1 MHIHLFILSAK
12 YCLSPSCVL
21 FRYRKEEA
29 AKSLQFYRGKTY
41 NIEEE
46 LSEILKQ
53 NEAKNNQIKASGAGP
68 GCFSVIK
75 RIFSPA
81 FGKPCLVVGVLQL
94 LNNWGVY
101 TILMIN
107 MIEIFRGSATSIPAD
122 QAPVY
127 VGILQVTNIRL

>member
-1 MHIHLFILSAK
+1 MRPRTTRSRLVELDPGVSQLLREYFHL
-12 YCLSPSCVL
+12 
-21 FRYRKEEA
+21 
-29 AKSLQFYRGKTY
+29 
-41 NIEEE
+41 
-46 LSEILKQ
+46 
-53 NEAKNNQIKASGAGP
+53 
-68 GCFSVIK
+68 
-75 RIFSPA
+75 
-81 FGKPCLVVGVLQL
+81 PCLVVGVLQL

>member
-1 MHIHLFILSAK
+1 M
-12 YCLSPSCVL
+12 
-21 FRYRKEEA
+21 
-29 AKSLQFYRGKTY
+29 QFYRGKNY
-41 NIEEE
+41 NIDAE

-53 NEAKNNQIKASGAGP
+53 NEAKNSLILARSGSDSQS
-68 GCFSVIK
+68 GCCSAIR

-81 FGKPCLVVGVLQL
+81 FGKPYLVVGVLQL

-107 MIEIFRGSATSIPAD
+107 MITIFQDSATSIPAD

-127 VGILQVTNIRL
+127 VGILQVTIHYLLYLKSFSQSAWIVV

>member
-1 MHIHLFILSAK
+1 M
-12 YCLSPSCVL
+12 PSNVL
-21 FRYRKEEA
+21 LQYRKEEA
-29 AKSLQFYRGKTY
+29 AKSLQLYRGKTY
-41 NIEEE
+41 EIEKE

-53 NEAKNNQIKASGAGP
+53 NEAKNNKIKASGAGT
-68 GCFSVIK
+68 GRFSVIK

-81 FGKPCLVVGVLQL
+81 FGRPYLVVGVLQL
-94 LNNWGVY
+94 LNSWGVY

-127 VGILQVTNIRL
+127 VGILQVKC